1 MRILYMDKP
10 CSITCIFSAVFIVAM
25 IFMTN
30 WMTTNQTTLKYQNQ
44 LPEHLQETYITIVKE
59 RTQIFYT
66 GYALGLFL
74 ALFVIFYNMKIKQ
87 QKMNWPS
94 VVCITVFVA
103 FLTNYFYYVLSP
115 KTKWM
120 LNSIDTPEQTKA
132 WFEMYRTMQL
142 YYHGS
147 LVLGI
152 IAIGL
157 VAFAFRC

>member
-1 MRILYMDKP
+1 MDKP
-10 CSITCIFSAVFIVAM
+10 CSITCIFSAVFVVAM

-44 LPEHLQETYITIVKE
+44 LPEHLQQTYMSIVKE

-94 VVCITVFVA
+94 MVCLTVFIA

-132 WFEMYRTMQL
+132 WFEMYRTMQV

>member
-10 CSITCIFSAVFIVAM
+10 CSITCIFSAVFVVAM

-44 LPEHLQETYITIVKE
+44 LPEHLQQTYMSIVKE

-94 VVCITVFVA
+94 MVCLTVFIA

>member
-1 MRILYMDKP
+1 
-10 CSITCIFSAVFIVAM
+10 
-25 IFMTN
+25 
-30 WMTTNQTTLKYQNQ
+30 
-44 LPEHLQETYITIVKE
+44 
-59 RTQIFYT
+59 
-66 GYALGLFL
+66 
-74 ALFVIFYNMKIKQ
+74 MKIKQ

-94 VVCITVFVA
+94 MVCLTVFIA

-132 WFEMYRTMQL
+132 WFEMYRTMQV

>member
-10 CSITCIFSAVFIVAM
+10 CSITCIFSAVFVVAM

-44 LPEHLQETYITIVKE
+44 LPEHLQQTYMSIVKE

-94 VVCITVFVA
+94 MVCLTVFIA

-132 WFEMYRTMQL
+132 WFEMYRTMQV

>member
-1 MRILYMDKP
+1 MDKP
-10 CSITCIFSAVFIVAM
+10 CSITCIFSAVFVVAM

-44 LPEHLQETYITIVKE
+44 LPEHLQQTYMSIVKE

-94 VVCITVFVA
+94 MVCLTVFIA